1 MEFTKLTK
9 DMGVIAKLDDEPN
22 DVGGLSAAEL
32 KAKFDEAGDA
42 IKAYLNEILLP
53 ELTAAADKLTEPT
66 AAAMLGATMDGARVS
81 VQEALDE
88 LKTLG
93 MKQGNLPALGAAGA
107 ILRKVSGE
115 TYDAKWSSMVT
126 RYEFTAD
133 DWVEDNG
140 EYTITVPAQTHQRL
154 GPDFGCMLRYKD
166 GEVYK
171 SNTWA
176 TVGTQSN
183 WDEDSGA
190 IILSSG
196 EAYNGCAM
204 FFDEGA

>member
-32 KAKFDEAGDA
+32 KAKFDEAGAA
-42 IKAYLNEILLP
+42 IKEYLNETLLP
-53 ELTAAADKLTEPT
+53 ELTAAT
-66 AAAMLGATMDGARVS
+66 AAAMLGATMAGARVS

-88 LKTLG
+88 LVSLG
-93 MKQGNLPALGAAGA
+93 AKQGNLPTLGAAGA

-176 TVGTQSN
+176 TAGTQSN
-183 WDEDSGA
+183 WDGDSGA